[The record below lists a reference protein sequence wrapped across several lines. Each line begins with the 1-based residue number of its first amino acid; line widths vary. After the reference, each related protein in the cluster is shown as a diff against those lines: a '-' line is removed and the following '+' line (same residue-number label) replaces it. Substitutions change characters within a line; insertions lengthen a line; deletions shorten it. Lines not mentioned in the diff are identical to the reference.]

1 MDLEPL
7 KYLNCHKERVFLN
20 SAATGSCSKS
30 VMIRALENEEQVVTS
45 TDHSLTHPASTQ
57 KKTPIRT
64 KQSSFT

>member
-7 KYLNCHKERVFLN
+7 KYLNCHKEWVFLN

-45 TDHSLTHPASTQ
+45 TDHSLTHPTSTQ
-57 KKTPIRT
+57 KK
-64 KQSSFT
+64 KLQ